1 MTTKDDEYALLRSA
15 ALQNASSIRTARERA
30 EQRQGRTGQ
39 KRKG

>member
-15 ALQNASSIRTARERA
+15 ALQNASSIRTAASVPSSARR
-30 EQRQGRTGQ
+30 RTGQ